1 MELVKS
7 IEEFRLQ
14 KLTQNFQARSNY
26 DTFFL
31 LIRHLAQLLYTPGNL
46 ILGNHPPLLE
56 DVSSIAAHLLTHLL
70 YTISPLK
77 SKHNGGYEWN
87 IVGF

>member
-26 DTFFL
+26 DTFF
-31 LIRHLAQLLYTPGNL
+31 
-46 ILGNHPPLLE
+46 
-56 DVSSIAAHLLTHLL
+56 
-70 YTISPLK
+70 SP
-77 SKHNGGYEWN
+77 Y
-87 IVGF
+87 